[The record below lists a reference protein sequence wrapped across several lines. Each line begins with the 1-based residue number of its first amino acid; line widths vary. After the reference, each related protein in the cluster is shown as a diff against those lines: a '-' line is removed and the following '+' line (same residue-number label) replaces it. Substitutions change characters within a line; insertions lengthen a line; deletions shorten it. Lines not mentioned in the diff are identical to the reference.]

1 MVTTT
6 KLQEAMSDIDNYCS
20 ENKLESHFYN
30 RKVLWDNLKLYS
42 DLKEKHTDEF
52 IETHLHQWKNG
63 LWT

>member
-1 MVTTT
+1 
-6 KLQEAMSDIDNYCS
+6 MSNIDNYCS